1 MNLLERECE
10 SERKNFVTIPFFRF
24 PSSLSLRGFAD
35 MLATAICLIALILAG
50 WAIAKNYDAKVVLF
64 ATGIVLMY
72 CALILGMPVLSE
84 KLTSG
89 LSWVDPFK
97 SIKDI
102 FVKQYSNAGLII
114 LTLFGFA
121 AYMSHIG
128 ANDAVIRVMS
138 RPLSRIRS
146 PYVLV
151 PLVFWLGTLL
161 SIIIPSASSLAV
173 ILMATLYPVLRAAKM
188 SPLTAAGV
196 IATTATI
203 VPTPLGGDNVV
214 AARVLGFEH
223 VVDYVVYHH
232 APITIPA
239 LIIMGFAHY
248 FWQKYMDKKD
258 GDTVG
263 EIDESKLAPKAEL
276 APTAY
281 AIFPVLPL
289 VLTIFFWLFFKSA
302 KVGLV
307 EITLFSFIL
316 AFVTE
321 LVRKGDVKAQ
331 LKDANLFF
339 KGMGEGFSKVVVLIV
354 AASTMVAGLSSMG
367 MIDMISQ
374 SLSNVENAG
383 TGLMFAFS
391 GITAL
396 ITFISGSGNAVFYS
410 FIELIPQ
417 IAEKAGIDPIMVALP
432 MQCTSNLIRAVSPV
446 AAVVIIVS
454 AVVRVNPLLVV
465 KRTSVPLLTGFVAVL
480 AISLFRYM

>member
-1 MNLLERECE
+1 
-10 SERKNFVTIPFFRF
+10 
-24 PSSLSLRGFAD
+24 
-35 MLATAICLIALILAG
+35 
-50 WAIAKNYDAKVVLF
+50 
-64 ATGIVLMY
+64 
-72 CALILGMPVLSE
+72 
-84 KLTSG
+84 
-89 LSWVDPFK
+89 
-97 SIKDI
+97 
-102 FVKQYSNAGLII
+102 
-114 LTLFGFA
+114 
-121 AYMSHIG
+121 MSHIG

-138 RPLSRIRS
+138 RPLERIRS
-146 PYVLV
+146 PYILV
-151 PLVFWLGTLL
+151 PLVFWMGTLL

-223 VVDYVVYHH
+223 VVDYVFYHH

-239 LIIMGFAHY
+239 LIIMGVAHY
-248 FWQKYMDKKD
+248 FWQKFMDKKD
-258 GDTVG
+258 GGTAG
-263 EIDESKLAPKAEL
+263 EIDESKLVTGKV

-289 VLTIFFWLFFKSA
+289 VLTIFFWLFFKKA

-307 EITLFSFIL
+307 EITLFSFLL
-316 AFVTE
+316 AFITE
-321 LVRKGDVKAQ
+321 IIRSGDIRGK

-354 AASTMVAGLSSMG
+354 AASTMVKGLSSMG
-367 MIDMISQ
+367 MIDMISS
-374 SLSNVENAG
+374 SLSDVQNAG
-383 TGLMFAFS
+383 RASCSPSRASRPSSPSSAVRATPS
-391 GITAL
+391 STA
-396 ITFISGSGNAVFYS
+396 SSNS
-410 FIELIPQ
+410 FRRSPK
-417 IAEKAGIDPIMVALP
+417 KAGIDPIMVALP
-432 MQCTSNLIRAVSPV
+432 DECTSNLIRAVSPV

-480 AISLFRYM
+480 AISLIRYM

>member
-1 MNLLERECE
+1 
-10 SERKNFVTIPFFRF
+10 
-24 PSSLSLRGFAD
+24 
-35 MLATAICLIALILAG
+35 MLAIAICLVALLLAG

-72 CALILGMPVLSE
+72 CALFLGNPVLSA

-97 SIKDI
+97 AIKDI

-138 RPLSRIRS
+138 RPLSRVRS
-146 PYVLV
+146 PYILV
-151 PLVFWLGTLL
+151 PLVFWMGTLL

-223 VVDYVVYHH
+223 VVDYVFYHH
-232 APITIPA
+232 APVTLPT
-239 LIIMGFAHY
+239 LFIMGIAHY

-258 GDTVG
+258 GGTVG
-263 EIDESKLAPKAEL
+263 EIDESKLASSAKL

-289 VLTIFFWLFFKSA
+289 VLTIFFWLFFKKA

-307 EITLFSFIL
+307 EITLFSFLL

-321 LVRKGDVKAQ
+321 IIRGGDIRAQ

-354 AASTMVAGLSSMG
+354 AASTMVAGLSAMG
-367 MIDMISQ
+367 VIDMISA

-383 TGLMFAFS
+383 AGLMFAFS

-465 KRTSVPLLTGFVAVL
+465 KRTSVPLLIGFVAVL
-480 AISLFRYM
+480 AISMIRYI